1 MKRDV
6 INAVEE
12 RVSERKQDLINKLNR
27 LGVSQTTDGRN
38 LVDVSLYTLE
48 WTHIDEKNK
57 AARAHVDQH

>member
-1 MKRDV
+1 M
-6 INAVEE
+6 EE
-12 RVSERKQDLINKLNR
+12 RVTERKQDLINKLNR

-57 AARAHVDQH
+57 AARAYVDQH